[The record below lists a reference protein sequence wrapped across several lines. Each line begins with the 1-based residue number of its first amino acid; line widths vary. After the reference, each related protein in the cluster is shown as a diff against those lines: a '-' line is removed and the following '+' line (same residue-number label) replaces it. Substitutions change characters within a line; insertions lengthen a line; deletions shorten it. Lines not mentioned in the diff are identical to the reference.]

1 MYGHPNEYEL
11 DVFWANSVDVDSS
24 KVVDGLIHFFKLD
37 LVREIANEKGDTTGD
52 DLFETQRVLKI
63 IENKI
68 DFYKNLPDEAKEYLE
83 LKDEIAETKR
93 LIHESKK
100 DIKAILKK
108 IEKYDE
114 ELADLEG
121 LRDRGLKF
129 IKYRDEIISLDCV
142 ERKIF

>member
-24 KVVDGLIHFFKLD
+24 KVVDGLTHFFKLD

-83 LKDEIAETKR
+83 LKDEIAETKI

-114 ELADLEG
+114 ELEDLEG